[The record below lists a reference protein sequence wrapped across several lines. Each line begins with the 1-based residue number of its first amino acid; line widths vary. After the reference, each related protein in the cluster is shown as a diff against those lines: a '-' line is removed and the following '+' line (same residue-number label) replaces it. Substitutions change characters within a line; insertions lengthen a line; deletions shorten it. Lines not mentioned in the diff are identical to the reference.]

1 MLQEE
6 NMLKKKLSKI
16 ALLAAAAFMLAGLPA
31 CSGDDDGDGNEGEYS
46 PTVERKITLYKN
58 GDSQGEKDSVAAA
71 LAAIP
76 ATGADVWEIKL
87 TKGTYTESEQL
98 TYNGSATVRITGETD
113 AAYGSDVIIKGVGSD
128 YTTESGRSMFE
139 IRGSGNTI
147 LKNIRMEHIDMMTE
161 YTYTGSDGKE
171 HKSTQREVIGHQS
184 KGTLAAYN
192 CSFIS
197 RQDTIRTESKAW
209 FYKCY
214 IEGDVDFLW
223 IEQSTKASKA
233 ALYEDC
239 ELYAIGDRTKKAYFT
254 APRLP
259 VTNEVGKGL
268 VIWKSKL
275 KADGQLKEVYLG
287 RNPWDEA
294 TDNEKGTNY
303 FKDYY
308 ENVAVVDSEWSGKA
322 LDSKVWSGSG
332 AHGTENQQF
341 VGFKTCQKFPAPSNN
356 CGAAVLTPEQVAAE
370 YSNRNYILNRVYNV
384 AEETFEN
391 DSASSIWN
399 LSALEEEFGA
409 NASQSLPT
417 KAFDP
422 TSAKVV
428 WDLASD
434 WKDDNDKTSI
444 QSSTKNGILKG
455 AVDGSDDYT
464 VKMYIDANVN
474 SQGGKFEAQPTSSRT
489 QINAGTILTVPVT
502 NGAIV
507 SVTKNSGTFGI
518 EGTETTTYTHSGATT
533 GIVIYCTAD
542 GYLTEV
548 AVSKLNLDALSDEL
562 KNATK
567 TGEVRAIGLD
577 IKEATVM
584 NGKTTTIKAIPY
596 ASYGASAGTTTWV
609 SSNTSVATVAT
620 GVVTVKAGTG
630 TAVITA
636 TNNGHSASCT
646 ITAKAAASWAVQAAE
661 DATWTPSATTPE
673 VTGATAV
680 WENMVI
686 VAATGN
692 TFKCHEA
699 GKYFKVN
706 ASSSIVLYIP
716 MTKDGTITING
727 DGNCTPTVKVGTSG
741 TGLTKSNNVWT
752 YEYKTSEGV
761 MGSAIGSMDG
771 IEPTGT
777 YAKIEFSGDGNPYC
791 QTITRTY

>member
-1 MLQEE
+1 
-6 NMLKKKLSKI
+6 MLKKKLSKI

-31 CSGDDDGDGNEGEYS
+31 CSDGGGNEEEYS

-58 GDSQGEKDSVAAA
+58 GESQGEKDSVAAA

-76 ATGADVWEIKL
+76 ASGTDVWEIKL

-113 AAYGSDVIIKGVGSD
+113 AAYGSDVIIKGIGSD

-147 LKNIRMEHIDMMTE
+147 LKNIRMEHINMMME
-161 YTYTGSDGKE
+161 YLYIGSDGRE

-223 IEQSTKASKA
+223 IETSSGTSKA

-239 ELYAIGDRTKKAYFT
+239 ELYAVGDRTKKAYFT

-275 KADGQLKEVYLG
+275 TADNRLSEVYLG

-308 ENVAVVDSEWSGKA
+308 ENVAVVDSDWSGKA

-332 AHGTENQQF
+332 AHGTDDQQF

-356 CGAAVLTPEQVAAE
+356 CGAVVLTAEQVAAE
-370 YSNRNYILNRVYNV
+370 YSNRNYILNRVYNIT
-384 AEETFEN
+384 EETFEN

-399 LSALEEEFGA
+399 LSALETEFGA

-428 WDLASD
+428 WDLASA

-444 QSSTKNGILKG
+444 QGSTQSGILKG

-464 VKMYIDANVN
+464 VKMHINANVN
-474 SQGGKFEAQPTSSRT
+474 GQNGKFEAQAASSRT
-489 QINAGTILTVPVT
+489 QINAGTVLTVPVT

-518 EGTETTTYTHSGATT
+518 EGTETITYTHSGAAT
-533 GIVIYCTAD
+533 GIVIYCTAN

-548 AVSKLNLDALSDEL
+548 AVSKLNLTALSDEL
-562 KNATK
+562 KNATAQ
-567 TGEVRAIGLD
+567 GEVRAIGLD

-596 ASYGASAGTTTWV
+596 ASYGASAGTTTWT
-609 SSNTSVATVAT
+609 SSNTSVATVVT
-620 GVVTVKAGTG
+620 GIVTVKAGTG

-646 ITAKAAASWAVQAAE
+646 ITAKATASWAVQAAE

-673 VTGATAV
+673 VTDATAV

-727 DGNCTPTVKVGTSG
+727 DGNCKHTVKVGTSG

-777 YAKIEFSGDGNPYC
+777 YAKIEFSGDGNSYC

>member
-76 ATGADVWEIKL
+76 ASGTDVWEIKL

-161 YTYTGSDGKE
+161 HTYTGSDGKE

-239 ELYAIGDRTKKAYFT
+239 KLHAIGDRTKKAYFT

-268 VIWKSKL
+268 VIWKSRL
-275 KADGQLKEVYLG
+275 EADNRLSEVYLG

-303 FKDYY
+303 FKNYY

-332 AHGTENQQF
+332 AHGTDNQQF
-341 VGFKTCQKFPAPSNN
+341 VGFKTCQKFTAPSPND
-356 CGAAVLTPEQVAAE
+356 CGAAVLTAE
-370 YSNRNYILNRVYNV
+370 YSDRNYILNRVYNITK
-384 AEETFEN
+384 ETFEN

-399 LSALEEEFGA
+399 LSALETEFGA
-409 NASQSLPT
+409 NASQSLPQKT
-417 KAFDP
+417 FDP

-428 WDLASD
+428 WDLASA
-434 WKDDNDKTSI
+434 WKDDNNQSSI
-444 QSSTKNGILKG
+444 QNLTQSGILKG

-474 SQGGKFEAQPTSSRT
+474 SQNGKFEAQPANSRT
-489 QINAGTILTVPVT
+489 QINAGTVLTVPVT

-518 EGTETTTYTHSGATT
+518 EGTETIIYTHSGAAT
-533 GIVIYCTAD
+533 GIVIYCTAN

-548 AVSKLNLDALSDEL
+548 AVSKLNLDALPDDL

-567 TGEVRAIGLD
+567 TGEVRAIGIGD
-577 IKEATVM
+577 TSKEIM
-584 NGKTTTIKAIPY
+584 NGNTYKLAITQY
-596 ASYGASAGTTTWV
+596 TSYGANAGTV
-609 SSNTSVATVAT
+609 SWTSDNESVATISDD
-620 GVVTVKAGTG
+620 GVVTAKASSG
-630 TAVITA
+630 TAKITA
-636 TNNGHSASCT
+636 TVNGHPATCT
-646 ITAKAAASWAVQAAE
+646 ITAIQKTEVSKYTFDFRIDAANPITISANEDSSKSVSISSGAAQIHGSTYGAVTNGAS
-661 DATWTPSATTPE
+661 
-673 VTGATAV
+673 
-680 WENMVI
+680 VI
-686 VAATGN
+686 
-692 TFKCHEA
+692 
-699 GKYFKVN
+699 KVPVFAN
-706 ASSSIVLYIP
+706 C
-716 MTKDGTITING
+716 TITVYQSYKANTNSTLSIANA
-727 DGNCTPTVKVGTSG
+727 TPTSVTFDTTCDNKGDAA
-741 TGLTKSNNVWT
+741 LESNKYVFT
-752 YEYKTSEGV
+752 YS
-761 MGSAIGSMDG
+761 GSAGTADLTFSAGSM
-771 IEPTGT
+771 
-777 YAKIEFSGDGNPYC
+777 YFAKIVVEKN
-791 QTITRTY
+791 

>member
-1 MLQEE
+1 
-6 NMLKKKLSKI
+6 
-16 ALLAAAAFMLAGLPA
+16 
-31 CSGDDDGDGNEGEYS
+31 
-46 PTVERKITLYKN
+46 
-58 GDSQGEKDSVAAA
+58 
-71 LAAIP
+71 
-76 ATGADVWEIKL
+76 
-87 TKGTYTESEQL
+87 
-98 TYNGSATVRITGETD
+98 
-113 AAYGSDVIIKGVGSD
+113 
-128 YTTESGRSMFE
+128 MFE

-147 LKNIRMEHIDMMTE
+147 LKNIRMEHIDMMAE

-239 ELYAIGDRTKKAYFT
+239 KLHAIGDRTKKAYFT

-268 VIWKSKL
+268 VIWKSRL
-275 KADGQLKEVYLG
+275 EADNRLSEVYLG

-303 FKDYY
+303 FKNYY

-332 AHGTENQQF
+332 AHGTDNQQF
-341 VGFKTCQKFPAPSNN
+341 VGFKTCQKFTAPSPND
-356 CGAAVLTPEQVAAE
+356 CGAAVLTAEQVAAE
-370 YSNRNYILNRVYNV
+370 YSDRNYILNRVYNITK
-384 AEETFEN
+384 ETFEN

-399 LSALEEEFGA
+399 LSALETEFGA

-422 TSAKVV
+422 TSAEVV
-428 WDLASD
+428 WDLASA
-434 WKDDNDKTSI
+434 WKDDDNKTSI
-444 QSSTKNGILKG
+444 QGSTQKGILKG

-474 SQGGKFEAQPTSSRT
+474 GQGGKFDAQPTNSRT

-518 EGTETTTYTHSGATT
+518 EGTETITYTHSGAAT
-533 GIVIYCTAD
+533 GIVIYCTAN

-777 YAKIEFSGDGNPYC
+777 YAKIEFSGDGNSYC